1 MYGKLRIFGDILV
14 KTGMHIGGNGA
25 FAAIGA
31 VDSPVIRDATT
42 NLPMIPGSSLKGKIR
57 SLLQKWQITVSFL
70 LNLDCSLNFL
80 GSNFFF
86 VVDLYIASWSANN
99 IFLVLIK
106 FLAFSKSFVSFI
118 FFIFSNNIPA
128 FI

>member
-57 SLLQKWQITVSFL
+57 SLLAKEFNEKISEPNDDHERITRLF
-70 LNLDCSLNFL
+70 
-80 GSNFFF
+80 GSSKRNNMKRSRVLFSDM
-86 VVDLYIASWSANN
+86 VLAN
-99 IFLVLIK
+99 K
-106 FLAFSKSFVSFI
+106 D
-118 FFIFSNNIPA
+118 
-128 FI
+128 